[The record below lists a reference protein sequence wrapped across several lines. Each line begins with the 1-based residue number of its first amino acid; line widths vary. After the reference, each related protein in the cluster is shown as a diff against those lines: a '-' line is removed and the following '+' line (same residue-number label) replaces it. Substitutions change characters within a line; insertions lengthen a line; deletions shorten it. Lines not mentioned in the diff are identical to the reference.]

1 MNDRQA
7 TALLAA
13 GRLLQS
19 KSWLGGCRKI
29 DPAPGETYPQA
40 VARVIETLDGG
51 DREQLRGLVT
61 WVLDYDRHDRSP
73 ATAGTSP
80 KGAPEGHAF
89 DLPRR

>member
-7 TALLAA
+7 TALLTA

-19 KSWLGGCRKI
+19 KSWPGGSRKI

-40 VARVIETLDGG
+40 VARVIAALDDGG
-51 DREQLRGLVT
+51 RDRLRELVA
-61 WVLDYDRHDRSP
+61 WVLGYDRHDRSP

-80 KGAPEGHAF
+80 KGAP
-89 DLPRR
+89 

>member
-19 KSWLGGCRKI
+19 RTWLGGSRKI
-29 DPAPGETYPQA
+29 DPAAGETYPEA
-40 VARVIETLDGG
+40 VARVIATLDDG
-51 DREQLRGLVT
+51 DRDRLRALVA

-80 KGAPEGHAF
+80 QGAP
-89 DLPRR
+89 

>member
-7 TALLAA
+7 TASLAA

-19 KSWLGGCRKI
+19 RTWPGGSRKI
-29 DPAPGETYPQA
+29 ASAAGETYPQA
-40 VARVIETLDGG
+40 VARIIATLNDG
-51 DREQLRGLVT
+51 DRDRLRELVT

-80 KGAPEGHAF
+80 KGAP
-89 DLPRR
+89 

>member
-19 KSWLGGCRKI
+19 KSWPAGSRKI
-29 DPAPGETYPQA
+29 DPAPGETYPEA
-40 VARVIETLDGG
+40 VARVIATLDITGRAHL
-51 DREQLRGLVT
+51 RELVA

-80 KGAPEGHAF
+80 KGA
-89 DLPRR
+89 R